1 MENFL
6 GRSGHQNSLYNPYY
20 EHDACGV
27 GFIADISGNKSHK
40 IVELAIEAVVDL
52 THRGAVDADAK
63 TGDGAGILTQ
73 IPVKLFK
80 KEINKLG
87 YRISNDTEF
96 AVGMIFLPKDNPVA
110 QERCKTI
117 VEEVIEHNGL
127 ILFGWRPVPVDSSV
141 LGDKAALTRPEILQ
155 VLIGRKGN
163 LSDDAFERKLYIVR
177 KEIEQHVARKGKDGF
192 YIPSFSHRTIVYK
205 GLFVAPQLRRFYLDL
220 QNPNFESSLAV
231 FHQRYSTNTFPN
243 WFLAQPFR
251 MLGHNGEINT
261 LRGNQNWMRAREPEL
276 TSHVWKKK
284 IKRIVPIIQPGGSD
298 SANLDNVLE
307 LLVMSGRDLR
317 HSVTMLIPE
326 AYENMQFMDPALKDY
341 YEYHSCISEPWDGP
355 AAIAF
360 SDGRIVGSS
369 LDRNG
374 LRPAR
379 YIVTDD
385 GVIIMGS
392 EVGMIDIEPSKVI
405 EKGRLGPGKIIA
417 VDTLKGVLLKNEE
430 VKKQLASQRTY
441 SEWVH
446 RNMFD
451 TQPLNLTSNWEGIGI
466 YDEPELIKVQKV
478 FGYSLEDLERVL
490 EPMVMNSKEPVGSM
504 GDDTPL
510 SVLSRK
516 PRLLFTYFKQRFA
529 QVTNPPIDSLR
540 EQLVMSLVTRIGP
553 RGSILEEQENHAKLM
568 KFPSPVL
575 TNAELKWIKELRH
588 ADISSTVVSTVF
600 DATKGPEGM
609 EIELEEICKL
619 AYKSVENGKKV
630 LILSDRDVG
639 EDKAP
644 IPSLLAVSAIHHHL
658 IRKGVR
664 MRASIVVETAEA
676 REDHHFACLIGFG
689 ASCINP
695 YLAFETVANMVS
707 KGNGLEEIGLTKA
720 LENYRTAVEKGIL
733 KIMSKM
739 GISTVASYRGAQ
751 IFEVIGIN
759 RSVIDK
765 YFCGAESRIRGVGLR
780 EIAIDML
787 RFHEAAF
794 DTDETSLREVGIY
807 RFRKDGEYH
816 AFNPTVFKALHKAAR
831 SGKYEDYEKY
841 SEAVESR
848 PPMSLRDLLVFKK
861 RKPIPIDMVEPIDSI
876 VKRFCAPGMSF
887 GALSAEAHETVAIG
901 MNRVGAKSSSG
912 EGGENPDR
920 FHRRPNGDW
929 PNSLIKQ
936 VASGRFGVTPEY
948 LASAKEL
955 EIKMAQGSK
964 PGEGGQLPG
973 AKVSA
978 EIARVRHSVPG
989 VSLISPPP
997 HHDIYSIEDLSQLIY
1012 DLKHINT
1019 RAKVA
1024 VKLVAEAGVG
1034 TVAAGV
1040 AKGYADV
1047 VHISGHEGGTGA
1059 SPLGSIKHAGIPW
1072 ELGLS
1077 ETQQVL
1083 VLNDLR
1089 GRVVVRVDGGFKT
1102 GRDVVIAAILGAE
1115 EYGFGSAS
1123 LVAIG
1128 CVMARQCHL
1137 NTCPVGVATQKPEL
1151 RAKFPGSPEHLV
1163 NFLFGVAQEVRE
1175 ILSSLGFR
1183 KLDDLIGRTELLE
1196 PRYDA
1201 ELPKTKDIDLSA
1213 LLADPDP
1220 SGGKPRLHIKERND
1234 RVDAP
1239 LDNIILQ
1246 DAMDAIAG
1254 KEPVRIR
1261 SEIRNTNRTVGA
1273 MVAGEIAFRYGDR
1286 GLPEGTIEISFR
1298 GSAGQSFGAFCINGM
1313 RLILEGEANDY
1324 VGKGMHGG
1332 EIVIKPPIGSTFLSH
1347 KNVIIGNTVMYGAT
1361 GGALYVAGDA
1371 GERFCVRN
1379 SGGNAV
1385 IEGLGDHGCEY
1396 MTGGTVVVLG
1406 DTGRNFGAGM
1416 TGGIAYILDE
1426 NNSFPAKL
1434 HSQFVTHERV
1444 IEEEDINTI
1453 RSMITRHHE
1462 VTESKR
1468 SEDILKNF
1476 THFLPLFWKVI
1487 PVESIKLL
1495 EAQKKAAKD
1504 DLRLSVPKDE
1514 SKTGVVTLTNNRV
1527 SDLKH

>member
-1 MENFL
+1 MQIYLDE
-6 GRSGHQNSLYNPYY
+6 SQYENSLYDPYY
-20 EHDACGV
+20 EHDSCGV
-27 GFIADISGNKSHK
+27 GFVADISGNESHR
-40 IVELAIEAVVDL
+40 IVELAIEAVVKL

-63 TGDGAGILTQ
+63 TGDGAGVLTQ
-73 IPVKLFK
+73 IPRKLFR
-80 KEINKLG
+80 KEINRLG
-87 YRISNDTEF
+87 YRISDDKDF

-117 VEEVIEHNGL
+117 VEEVVEHNGL
-127 ILFGWRPVPVDSSV
+127 VLFGWRPVPVDNSV
-141 LGDKAALTRPEILQ
+141 LGDKAASTKPEILQ
-155 VLIGRKGN
+155 VLMGRKGN
-163 LSDDAFERKLYIVR
+163 LSDDAFERKLYLVR
-177 KEIEQHVARKGKDGF
+177 KEIEKHVARKGKEGF

-220 QNPNFESSLAV
+220 QNPDFETSLAV

-261 LRGNQNWMRAREPEL
+261 LRGNQNWTRAREPEL
-276 TSHVWKKK
+276 RSPVWKKR
-284 IKRIVPIIQPGGSD
+284 IKQIIPVIQPDGSD
-298 SANLDNVLE
+298 SANLDNMLE
-307 LLVMSGRDLR
+307 LLVMSGRDLN
-317 HSVTMLIPE
+317 HSVTMMIPE
-326 AYENMQFMDPALKDY
+326 AFDGMESMDPALKGY
-341 YEYHSCISEPWDGP
+341 YEYHACISEPWDGP

-360 SDGRIVGSS
+360 TDGRMVGSS

-392 EVGMIDIEPSKVI
+392 EVGMIDIEPDKVV

-417 VDTLKGVLLKNEE
+417 VDTRKGVLLKNEE
-430 VKKQLASQRTY
+430 VKRQLAGQKTY
-441 SEWVH
+441 NKWVG
-446 RNMFD
+446 RNLFD
-451 TQPLNLTSNWEGIGI
+451 TEPLGLRSSWEGVGAV
-466 YDEPELIKVQKV
+466 DESDLIRIQKI

-490 EPMVMNSKEPVGSM
+490 EPMAKNAREPVGSM

-516 PRLLFTYFKQRFA
+516 PRLLFNYFKQRFA

-553 RGSILEEQENHAKLM
+553 RGSILEEEESHAKLI
-568 KFPSPVL
+568 KFMSPIL
-575 TNAELKWIKELRH
+575 TNAELEWIRELRGPE
-588 ADISSTVVSTVF
+588 ISSTVISTVF
-600 DATKGPEGM
+600 DTGGGPEAM
-609 EIELEEICKL
+609 EIQLENVCNL
-619 AYKSVENGKKV
+619 AYKSVAAGKNV

-639 EDKAP
+639 VDKAP

-664 MRASIVVETAEA
+664 MRASIVVETGEV
-676 REDHHFACLIGFG
+676 REDHHCACLIGFG

-695 YLAFETVANMVS
+695 YLAFDSVANMVQQ
-707 KGNGLEEIGLTKA
+707 GNGFEQMGLTNA
-720 LENYRTAVEKGIL
+720 LENYRSALEKGIL

-739 GISTVASYRGAQ
+739 GISTVTSYRGAQ

-759 RSVIDK
+759 KSVIDK
-765 YFCGAESRIRGVGLR
+765 YFCGVESRIRGVGLR
-780 EIAIDML
+780 EIATDVL
-787 RFHEAAF
+787 RFHKASL
-794 DTDETSLREVGIY
+794 ETEEKGLREAGIY

-816 AFNPTVFKALHKAAR
+816 GFNPTVFKALHNAAR
-831 SGKYEDYEKY
+831 SGKYEDYKRY
-841 SEAVESR
+841 SEAVDSR

-861 RKPIPIDMVEPIDSI
+861 RKPIALDRVEPVESI
-876 VKRFCAPGMSF
+876 LKRFCAPGMSF

-912 EGGENPDR
+912 EGGEDPNR
-920 FHRRPNGDW
+920 FHRRPSGDW

-973 AKVSA
+973 TKVTP
-978 EIARVRHSVPG
+978 EIAKVRHSVPG

-997 HHDIYSIEDLSQLIY
+997 HHDIYSIEDLAQLIY

-1059 SPLGSIKHAGIPW
+1059 SPLGSIKHAGISW
-1072 ELGLS
+1072 ELGLA

-1089 GRVVVRVDGGFKT
+1089 GRVIVRIDGGLKT

-1115 EYGFGSAS
+1115 EYAFGTAS
-1123 LVAIG
+1123 LVAVG

-1151 RAKFPGSPEHLV
+1151 RAKFPGSADHLV
-1163 NFLFGVAQEVRE
+1163 NFLHGVAEEVRE
-1175 ILSSLGFR
+1175 ILASLGFR
-1183 KLDDLIGRTELLE
+1183 KLDEIIGHTELLE

-1213 LLADPDP
+1213 VLADPDP
-1220 SGGKPRLHIKERND
+1220 TGGKPRFHIKDRND

-1239 LDNIILQ
+1239 LDNVILQ

-1286 GLPEGTIEISFR
+1286 GLPKGTIEIIFN
-1298 GSAGQSFGAFCINGM
+1298 GTAGQSFGAFSINGM

-1332 EIVIKPPIGSTFLSH
+1332 EIVIKPPIGSKFMSH
-1347 KNVIIGNTVMYGAT
+1347 RNAIIGNTVMYGAT
-1361 GGALYVAGDA
+1361 GGILHAAGTA

-1379 SGGNAV
+1379 SGGSAV
-1385 IEGLGDHGCEY
+1385 IEGVGDHGCEY

-1406 DTGRNFGAGM
+1406 ETGRNFGAGM
-1416 TGGIAYILDE
+1416 TGGIAYVLDE
-1426 NNSFPAKL
+1426 DNSFPTKL
-1434 HSQFVTHERV
+1434 HRQFVTPARV
-1444 IEEEDINTI
+1444 TGEEEIDLV
-1453 RSMITRHHE
+1453 RSMITRHFE
-1462 VTESKR
+1462 ATQSKR
-1468 SEDILKNF
+1468 SEDILNNF
-1476 THFLPLFWKVI
+1476 GHYLPLFWKVT
-1487 PVESIKLL
+1487 PLESIKLM
-1495 EAQKKAAKD
+1495 EDQKKSGKGELKLPVA
-1504 DLRLSVPKDE
+1504 KDE
-1514 SKTGVVTLTNNRV
+1514 SQPSIDPLSGSRV